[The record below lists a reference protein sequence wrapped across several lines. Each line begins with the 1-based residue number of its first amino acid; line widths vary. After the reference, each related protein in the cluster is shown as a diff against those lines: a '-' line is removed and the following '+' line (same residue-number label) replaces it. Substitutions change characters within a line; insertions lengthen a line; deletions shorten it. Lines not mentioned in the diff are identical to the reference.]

1 MKNSFFK
8 IALLFFI
15 GLHFQAAAQIEEL
28 QMKIVQSKGVVF
40 GVTEMELIDEL
51 MFTMPGLGSSSRD
64 MLTEQSVKPYMM
76 PPRKI
81 AAKGSATSYAI
92 ASCLEFYV
100 NFDKNYK
107 VNLSPDFIELNLG
120 QKKNYPIK
128 DAFTFMSS
136 TGTVSAAIM
145 PYESKTIPA
154 GVFATEKYKIAN
166 FLHIFRPEMKTRQK
180 VFEAKKALM
189 RGNPVIIEMQ
199 IPENFKDLKNT
210 KYWMPSTDKPTE
222 THPFVIVGFDQD
234 LESFEILSTYG
245 SEWGRNGYMWV
256 EFDDLAK
263 YATDGFVMVPN
274 QY

>member
-1 MKNSFFK
+1 MKKILFK
-8 IALLFFI
+8 ITLFLLICFSTQSF
-15 GLHFQAAAQIEEL
+15 AQIEEL
-28 QMKIVQSKGVVF
+28 KMKIVQSKGSVF

-76 PPRKI
+76 PPRRM
-81 AAKGSATSYAI
+81 AAKGSAVSYAI

-120 QKKNYPIK
+120 QKRDYSVK
-128 DAFTFMSS
+128 DAFTFMST

-145 PYESKTIPA
+145 PYESNTIPA

-166 FLHIFRPEMKTRQK
+166 FLHIFRPEMKDRQK
-180 VFEAKKALM
+180 IFEAKKALM
-189 RGNPVIIEMQ
+189 RGNPVLVEMQ
-199 IPENFKDLKNT
+199 IPEEFKEMKNT
-210 KYWMPSTDKPTE
+210 KYWIPKGEKPTE

-234 LESFEILSTYG
+234 LESFEILSSFG
-245 SEWGRNGYMWV
+245 SEWGRNGYIWI
-256 EFDDLAK
+256 EYDDLAK
-263 YATDGFVMVPN
+263 FATNGFVMVPDE
-274 QY
+274 Y